1 LTNIWQRSRGKGIS
15 SLEEGKSS
23 LPTVFSIANQYRQAS
38 YDAPTE
44 SELLELAAE
53 DDGTVLGE
61 QKAEQKRVKEENWAV
76 YTEANKKGA
85 GNTMNRG

>member
-1 LTNIWQRSRGKGIS
+1 M
-15 SLEEGKSS
+15 
-23 LPTVFSIANQYRQAS
+23 SIADNRSQAS

-53 DDGTVLGE
+53 DDGTVLGAE
-61 QKAEQKRVKEENWAV
+61 KAEQKRVKEENWAV

>member
-1 LTNIWQRSRGKGIS
+1 MS
-15 SLEEGKSS
+15 
-23 LPTVFSIANQYRQAS
+23 RQAS

-53 DDGTVLGE
+53 DDGTVLGAE
-61 QKAEQKRVKEENWAV
+61 KAEQKRVKEENWAV

>member
-1 LTNIWQRSRGKGIS
+1 MADQS
-15 SLEEGKSS
+15 
-23 LPTVFSIANQYRQAS
+23 RQAS

-53 DDGTVLGE
+53 EDGTVLGAE
-61 QKAEQKRVKEENWAV
+61 KAEQKRQKEEKWA
-76 YTEANKKGA
+76 TFTDSNKKGA

>member
-1 LTNIWQRSRGKGIS
+1 MS
-15 SLEEGKSS
+15 
-23 LPTVFSIANQYRQAS
+23 RQAS

-53 DDGTVLGE
+53 DDGTVLGAE
-61 QKAEQKRVKEENWAV
+61 KAEQKRLKEENWAV

>member
-1 LTNIWQRSRGKGIS
+1 MI
-15 SLEEGKSS
+15 
-23 LPTVFSIANQYRQAS
+23 RQAS

-53 DDGTVLGE
+53 DDGTVIGAE
-61 QKAEQKRVKEENWAV
+61 KAEQKRLKEENWAV

-85 GNTMNRG
+85 GNIMNRG

>member
-1 LTNIWQRSRGKGIS
+1 MS
-15 SLEEGKSS
+15 
-23 LPTVFSIANQYRQAS
+23 RQAS

-53 DDGTVLGE
+53 DDGTVLGAE
-61 QKAEQKRVKEENWAV
+61 KAEQKRIKEENWAV

>member
-1 LTNIWQRSRGKGIS
+1 MLWLMS
-15 SLEEGKSS
+15 
-23 LPTVFSIANQYRQAS
+23 RQAS

-53 DDGTVLGE
+53 DDGTVLGAE
-61 QKAEQKRVKEENWAV
+61 KAEQKRLKEENRAV

>member
-1 LTNIWQRSRGKGIS
+1 MLII
-15 SLEEGKSS
+15 
-23 LPTVFSIANQYRQAS
+23 RQAS

-53 DDGTVLGE
+53 DDGTVLGAE
-61 QKAEQKRVKEENWAV
+61 KAEQKRVKEENWAV